1 MRWSSFSG
9 RRNSRAVTAV
19 GRGGQAYRHCVNMN
33 IAQALHDLTAR
44 FREAGITSSRLDAE
58 VLVSYIMDLERH
70 RLITDADTEL
80 SSGERSELEAMA
92 LRRIGGEP
100 VAYLVGEKEFYSLPF
115 RVSRAVLIP
124 RPETELLVDMAI
136 YQAPRGGR
144 VLDLCTGSGAIAVAL
159 KHARRDCEVYAS
171 DISPDALAVAEE
183 NARRL
188 LGEGAIRFLQGD
200 LFAPF
205 PDMRFDLI
213 VSNPP
218 YIDPDMKGEL
228 QREIGFEPE
237 TALFAGDH
245 GRAVV
250 RKIIDEGGHYL
261 AGGGQLM
268 IEIGST
274 MSEFVAG
281 HGASVGFA
289 VSIIRDYAGLPRV
302 ARLEKR
308 R

>member
-1 MRWSSFSG
+1 
-9 RRNSRAVTAV
+9 
-19 GRGGQAYRHCVNMN
+19 MN

-44 FREAGITSSRLDAE
+44 FREAGIASPRLDAE
-58 VLVSYIMDLERH
+58 VLVSHIMDLDRH
-70 RLITDADTEL
+70 RLITDAAAGLTE
-80 SSGERSELEAMA
+80 SECSELEAMA
-92 LRRIGGEP
+92 RRRIEGEP

-115 RVSRAVLIP
+115 HVTRAVLIP

-136 YQAPRGGR
+136 YQAPRGAR

-159 KHARRDCEVYAS
+159 KHARRDCEVFAS
-171 DISPDALAVAEE
+171 DISPDALAVAED

-188 LGEGAIRFLQGD
+188 LGEGAVHFFQGD

-205 PDMRFDLI
+205 SAMRFDLI

-218 YIDPDMKGEL
+218 YIDPDMKGKL

-237 TALFAGDH
+237 AALFADGH
-245 GRAVV
+245 GTAVV
-250 RKIIDEGGHYL
+250 RKIIDEGGFYL
-261 AGGGQLM
+261 AGGGQLL

-274 MSEFVAG
+274 MDEFVAG
-281 HGASVGFA
+281 HGAGAGFS

-302 ARLEKR
+302 ARLETR